1 MEQEEKERQ
10 KKKPKR
16 ERTVGVGKKFSCM
29 QKNFQQSFFSEK
41 QTLSEGKKNFF
52 LIEADNLYND
62 PAYSG

>member
-41 QTLSEGKKNFF
+41 QTLSEGKKKLFF
-52 LIEADNLYND
+52 DR
-62 PAYSG
+62 GR